1 MYSTSPT
8 NIKTELFKNFI
19 LGGLTIASVSYM
31 ATYLNP
37 MIASIWWSYPISI
50 IPVLYFM
57 KQNGVNN
64 SHISKFMLGIT
75 VVSSLTVICCY
86 LLSFYI
92 KNTKEGITSPII
104 KASLFW
110 IISSALFFFIV
121 KYYGKESYFV

>member
-31 ATYLNP
+31 ATFLNP
-37 MIASIWWSYPISI
+37 MIASIWWSYPVSI

-64 SHISKFMLGIT
+64 SHMSKFMLGIT

-121 KYYGKESYFV
+121 KYYGKESYFA

>member
-31 ATYLNP
+31 ATFLNP
-37 MIASIWWSYPISI
+37 MIASIWWSYPVSI

-64 SHISKFMLGIT
+64 SHMSKFMLGIT
-75 VVSSLTVICCY
+75 VVSLLTVICCY

-104 KASLFW
+104 KATLFW

>member
-104 KASLFW
+104 KATLFW

>member
-31 ATYLNP
+31 ATFLNP
-37 MIASIWWSYPISI
+37 MIASIWWSYPVSI

-64 SHISKFMLGIT
+64 SHMSKFMLGIT

-104 KASLFW
+104 KATLFW

>member
-64 SHISKFMLGIT
+64 SHMSKFMLGIT

>member
-1 MYSTSPT
+1 MYSTSST
-8 NIKTELFKNFI
+8 NINTELCKNFI

-121 KYYGKESYFV
+121 KYYGKESYFA

>member
-31 ATYLNP
+31 ATFLNP
-37 MIASIWWSYPISI
+37 MIASIWWSYPVSI

-57 KQNGVNN
+57 KKNGVNN
-64 SHISKFMLGIT
+64 SHMSKFMLGIT
-75 VVSSLTVICCY
+75 VVTSLTVVSCY
-86 LLSFYI
+86 LLSYFLK
-92 KNTKEGITSPII
+92 KNKDGLSEPII

-110 IISSALFFFIV
+110 ILSSALFYFVV
-121 KYYGKESYFV
+121 KYLGKESYFV